1 MLRFVDARTV
11 AESTGLMT
19 LPRTGAEFAK
29 LAGVMELLLKTLKAI
44 RRR

>member
-1 MLRFVDARTV
+1 V

-29 LAGVMELLLKTLKAI
+29 LSGVMELLLKSLKAI